1 MMRDSL
7 APSKQF
13 DVLATLPFLCQE
25 KQPDAPVADD
35 SAPGFE
41 GPGSETP
48 GSETPGSETPG
59 SETPGDRET
68 EGNLTPEDEQ
78 IVLERLRQL
87 GYVE

>member
-48 GSETPGSETPG
+48 GSETPG
-59 SETPGDRET
+59 DRET

>member
-35 SAPGFE
+35 SA
-41 GPGSETP
+41 
-48 GSETPGSETPG
+48 PGSETPG